1 MKENERKLNENENR
15 FFLYFE
21 TMSGVTKR
29 SEKNF
34 LVTKERKAYRVE

>member
-1 MKENERKLNENENR
+1 MKMKIV
-15 FFLYFE
+15 FLKIFFE

-29 SEKNF
+29 SETIF